1 MFYLGAVFITKIWF
15 DTNRTSLHNADT
27 VLQDSKKAPKTHG
40 KKKHGPLS

>member
-1 MFYLGAVFITKIWF
+1 MFYLGVVFITKIWF

-40 KKKHGPLS
+40 EKERAPHS